1 MCGKVNHCVNQEST
15 TIFMK
20 ATINVVCYKWKVLA
34 DAIVCVPAAVEDG
47 IPVQNYVD
55 NFMCTSESGR
65 GILLMFTDKAYNKAI
80 LNEDKSVDFISGLA
94 PLSHPSSG
102 FSVSYEHCMIVFR
115 MLARQRC
122 MMRC

>member
-1 MCGKVNHCVNQEST
+1 MEPVCIVTYKSSSELESSLDR
-15 TIFMK
+15 I
-20 ATINVVCYKWKVLA
+20 VESGA
-34 DAIVCVPAAVEDG
+34 DAIVCVPAAVEDV

-55 NFMCTSESGR
+55 NFMYTSESGR
-65 GILLMFTDKAYNKAI
+65 GIILMFTDKAYNKAI

-94 PLSHPSSG
+94 PSSHPSSG